1 MSGRRALERM
11 AIGRLVR
18 RGEQRQ
24 DGGDSKVEGGVPVPE
39 VAIHGLGP
47 GANLGLGGEGGAA
60 QRHLLSPHLNALAD
74 AGIHQSEIQRDSLS
88 TTVVSKWQEAGSLVF
103 GSGRTGRGIGAVF
116 ASQTKAEDAPDY
128 ASRATATE

>member
-1 MSGRRALERM
+1 MSLTLVKGAIWFERERCQVGVILFHGRGAWL
-11 AIGRLVR
+11 
-18 RGEQRQ
+18 QT
-24 DGGDSKVEGGVPVPE
+24 VE
-39 VAIHGLGP
+39 
-47 GANLGLGGEGGAA
+47 
-60 QRHLLSPHLNALAD
+60 NAD
-74 AGIHQSEIQRDSLS
+74 S